1 MLLIFVILSLF
12 VLNFHILNTN
22 FFINYNRSYNVIL
35 FASNFFILFILISIS
50 IFDLIGIETLY
61 YLRDDFLFTQYIWE
75 TDKQRTLIFVLLSLF
90 FFNMSYFIFAKGL
103 SKIKTYKINDIR
115 LNDKY
120 LIFFIFLFLLLF
132 YLKFLNLE
140 IDSVFTYKKI
150 LNNHISNL
158 FFNIVSIIIMRD
170 LLIKKR
176 FLLFIAFASMTI
188 LLIGYLTQSRIS
200 IILFI
205 VFLIY
210 GLIKLKEIKGT
221 TLKFNRNIFIFS
233 LLAILSII
241 LWVYFMST
249 ARDTLNTDDLF
260 KYKTLG
266 VMQSFL
272 SIILRFEFAYQLEN
286 LFQNFHNHFYFND
299 FNYFIHQLI
308 PNFIDNNNLEF
319 RDFVLYEIDR
329 SIYGDYVYT
338 NLAQI
343 ITTTTTYNPILD
355 AYARFGWHSY
365 IYFIFFSL
373 CICSFIFIYSIDK
386 TNVFILL
393 NFYNLMI
400 FDKSI
405 YYMIQQNCYY
415 IFILLIIIF
424 FYLIYERSLS

>member
-12 VLNFHILNTN
+12 VLNFQILNTN

-50 IFDLIGIETLY
+50 ILDLIGIETLY

-210 GLIKLKEIKGT
+210 GLIKLKEIKGI

-233 LLAILSII
+233 LLTILSII

-249 ARDTLNTDDLF
+249 ARYTLNTDDLF

-415 IFILLIIIF
+415 ICILLIIIF
-424 FYLIYERSLS
+424 FYHIYERSLS